1 MRHIALKTH
10 LAILL
15 AGMVVQP
22 AVAATY
28 CLRNQVI
35 PPQCIYDDPQQ
46 CQRDAARQNGEC
58 EANPR
63 ALRVISGFGKYC
75 VVTAGGI
82 ADCSYADFNSCTHEA
97 TRKGGACTVSQTPQP
112 LQGPN
117 PYSATEGN

>member
-15 AGMVVQP
+15 AGIVVQP
-22 AVAATY
+22 AFAATY
-28 CLRNQVI
+28 CLRNQVL

-46 CQRDAARQNGEC
+46 CQREAARQNAQC

-63 ALRVISGFGKYC
+63 DIRVISGFGKYC
-75 VVTAGGI
+75 VVTAGGV
-82 ADCSYADFNSCTHEA
+82 ADCSYTDFGSCSHEA

-117 PYSATEGN
+117 PYSPSEGD